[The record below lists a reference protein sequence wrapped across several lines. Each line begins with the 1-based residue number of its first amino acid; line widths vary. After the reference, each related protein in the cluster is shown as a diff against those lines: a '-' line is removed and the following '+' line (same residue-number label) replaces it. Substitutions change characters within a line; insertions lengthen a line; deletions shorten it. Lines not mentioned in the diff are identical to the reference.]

1 MHMIRVLITV
11 SPQMYRQAIAFAVQ
25 RRRPDAEVRMASPE
39 AIEEELDGFRPHLL
53 VYNDT
58 APCSDGALEG
68 ILFRVEVL
76 YSDSMNARVHANG
89 RVSEAH
95 DASLDCLFDAV
106 DEAVGWVSAEE
117 RA

>member
-1 MHMIRVLITV
+1 MIRVLIAV
-11 SPQMYRQAIAFAVQ
+11 SPQMYRQAIALAVQ
-25 RRRPDAEVRMASPE
+25 RRRSDAEVRMISPE
-39 AIEEELDGFRPHLL
+39 AAEEELARFQPHLL

-68 ILFRVEVL
+68 VPFRVEVL

-95 DASLDCLFDAV
+95 DAGLECLFDAV
-106 DEAVGWVSAEE
+106 EEAVGWVCAEE
-117 RA
+117 GA